1 MPLFSSMPAE
11 AVLLSRL
18 GDAGRAAIVDLLV
31 LMLFSEG
38 DSEQHVDA
46 FVTLLAE
53 IPGISALSNDER
65 GELLTRSLAKLREL
79 PSTGLS
85 AEVAKMATPLPTPVR
100 PTVVALAGVVAC
112 FGGSPTTTHKALL
125 DLYVTSL
132 GVDADE
138 VDRTMGALS
147 LS

>member
-1 MPLFSSMPAE
+1 MSIFSTMPHE
-11 AVLLSRL
+11 AAQLSRL
-18 GDAGRAAIVDLLV
+18 GDAGRAAIVELLV

-38 DSEQHVDA
+38 DSEGHVSA
-46 FVTLLAE
+46 FVTLLGD
-53 IPGISALSNDER
+53 IPGISSLSDEER
-65 GELLTRSLAKLREL
+65 GELLTRSLERLREL
-79 PSTGLS
+79 PQTGLGDEIS
-85 AEVAKMATPLPTPVR
+85 KMASPLPQPVR

-112 FGGSPTTTHKALL
+112 FGGAPTATHQGLL

-138 VDRTMGALS
+138 VDRAMGALS